1 VSGPATSDRPWFRGL
16 FLLLLLPA
24 CRAPA
29 PPERDW
35 FPAFELRAP
44 LFSAPQILA
53 DAARDNFGE
62 QPRSVV
68 IAVNERSSLRA
79 VDEAL
84 RRVRDAG
91 RSAAYWIEAPVR
103 DSGTGAGAAL
113 DADQRLAHARTVLRD
128 RRPADAWFVAGLQG
142 AALPCG
148 CSETLCAAQDA
159 KPDPLAAA
167 RFVRALAGF
176 ADGAPLIPVWC
187 DRGPDSALSCSAEAC
202 AAAGCGALER
212 RAFAALR
219 EATRHLALAFEPS
232 VLLAA
237 GAPGE
242 ASAYVA
248 RRLSWAAARPSS
260 GPATA
265 AGATLAVLPVR
276 DLAPESLQ
284 AAVAG
289 VRATPRGGWVL
300 VHAPL
305 RDLGVP

>member
-1 VSGPATSDRPWFRGL
+1 MSGAGTSERPWLCGL
-16 FLLLLLPA
+16 FLLSFLPA
-24 CRAPA
+24 CRAPS

-53 DAARDNFGE
+53 DAARDNFGD
-62 QPRSVV
+62 QPRAVV

-84 RRVRDAG
+84 RRVRDSG
-91 RSAAYWIEAPVR
+91 RSAAYWIEAPER
-103 DSGTGAGAAL
+103 DSGAGAGAPL
-113 DADQRLAHARTVLRD
+113 DAEQRLAHARTVLRD
-128 RRPADAWFVAGLQG
+128 RRPADAWFVAALQG

-148 CSETLCAAQDA
+148 CSESLCATGDA
-159 KPDPLAAA
+159 DPDPLAAA

-187 DRGPDSALSCSAEAC
+187 DRGPGSALACSAEAC
-202 AAAGCGALER
+202 AAAGCGALEG

-232 VLLAA
+232 VLRAA

-242 ASAYVA
+242 ASTYVA
-248 RRLSWAAARPSS
+248 RRLSWAAARPSG
-260 GPATA
+260 GPAQA
-265 AGATLAVLPVR
+265 AGATLAVLPVG
-276 DLAPESLQ
+276 DLSPESLQ

-305 RDLGVP
+305 RELGGL